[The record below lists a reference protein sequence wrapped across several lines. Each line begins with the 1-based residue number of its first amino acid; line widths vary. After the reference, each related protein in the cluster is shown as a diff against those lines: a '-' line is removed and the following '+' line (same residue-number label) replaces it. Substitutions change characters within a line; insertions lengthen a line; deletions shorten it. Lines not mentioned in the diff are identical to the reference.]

1 MITLNK
7 QKSPKSLVIWLHG
20 LGADCNDFTHFIEKL
35 DRSECE
41 FILPNAPSI
50 PITLNKGMM
59 MRGWYDIHAL
69 NFEFQDNIGL
79 EASKIM
85 IEKIINKRV
94 SQLSNFPKIII
105 AGFSQ
110 GAALSIYI
118 GLTSKINIDGVIS
131 LSGYQPKISNDS
143 FIKNNPRMLAMHGR
157 HDDIININIAKLS
170 YQKNSLENFTLK
182 VLDIGHEVIDKQILD
197 IQQFLLGIHDYE

>member
-7 QKSPKSLVIWLHG
+7 QTSPKSLVIWLHG

-50 PITLNKGMM
+50 PITLNQGMM

-69 NFEFQDNIGL
+69 
-79 EASKIM
+79 
-85 IEKIINKRV
+85 NKRV

-110 GAALSIYI
+110 GAALAIYI

-143 FIKNNPRMLAMHGR
+143 FIKNNPRILAMHGR

-170 YQKNSLENFTLK
+170 YQKNFLENFTLK
-182 VLDIGHEVIDKQILD
+182 ILDIGHEVIDKQILD
-197 IQQFLLGIHDYE
+197 IQHFLLGIHDYE